1 MKVDQIVMDLD
12 GCVYLGNR
20 PINNSPQAIE
30 KLRSRGIK
38 IRFLTNNAT
47 KTREEYKNKLI
58 GMGISVESND
68 ILTSG
73 GATAIYLKNR
83 FGETNIYPIGGKALI
98 EELSREGHRIVDW
111 SKADFVVVCLDFDI
125 NYNKLL
131 NATRAIM
138 NGARL
143 VATNKDPTVPSENGF
158 MPGAGAIVS
167 AIEYATSTK
176 AFLIGKPSKV
186 ILEIASSYWNF
197 KDDVVMVVG
206 DRLDT
211 DILAGNEMNWI
222 TTLVLSGA
230 TKIDDLKNE
239 TEQKMKPKVIVRD
252 LLDLANRWD
261 EILKTL
267 GEQSCAT

>member
-1 MKVDQIVMDLD
+1 MRVNQVIMDLD
-12 GCVYLGNR
+12 GCVYLGDH
-20 PINNSPQAIE
+20 PINNSPKAIE
-30 KLRSRGIK
+30 KLRNRGIK

-47 KTREEYKNKLI
+47 KTRENYKDKLNK
-58 GMGISVESND
+58 MGIFVESND

-73 GATAIYLKNR
+73 SATAIYLKKK

-98 EELSREGHRIVDW
+98 EELSREGHKIVEW
-111 SKADFVVVCLDFDI
+111 NKADFVVVCLDFDI
-125 NYNKLL
+125 NYDKLL
-131 NATRAIM
+131 NATRAII
-138 NGARL
+138 NGAKL
-143 VATNKDPTVPSENGF
+143 IATNKDPTVPSENGL

-167 AIEYATSTK
+167 AIEYATNTK
-176 AFLIGKPSKV
+176 AFLVGKPSKV

-197 KDDVVMVVG
+197 KDDDVVMIVG

-230 TKIDDLKNE
+230 TKIDDLKKEN
-239 TEQKMKPKVIVRD
+239 EQKMKPKIIVRD

-261 EILKTL
+261 EVLKNL
-267 GEQSCAT
+267 GEQS